1 MKKYSSFISLSSIAQ
16 RAAEDH
22 HSSFERKTASFTLIE
37 LLVVIAIIAILAGM
51 LLPALNSAKNRA
63 HEISCLSNMKQ
74 IGLASAG
81 YTNDNNEFILNGYA
95 GPSVSVPELLWFCV
109 LSGTSYGG
117 STKLGPGYGASFY
130 GYSKHRGSFFCPSE
144 PRKGMNY
151 THYALN
157 GYLTGCYANIKQFRK
172 LRAVFAPSEAMF
184 ASESNMKNSYTFSN
198 IYTMSFRHG
207 YKEARAL
214 DANVMPAHSSSR
226 ATAIMMD
233 GHAVCKTYAEYKNT
247 KLPSGT
253 PGTFG
258 GSNTSFSPCFFTGY
272 HLEMLGDPVQ

>member
-1 MKKYSSFISLSSIAQ
+1 MDKYSSFIS
-16 RAAEDH
+16 H
-22 HSSFERKTASFTLIE
+22 HSSLERKTASFTLIE

-95 GPSVSVPELLWFCV
+95 GSSASLTELLWFCV

-130 GYSKHRGSFFCPSE
+130 GYSKPRGSFFCPSE

-157 GYLTGCYANIKQFRK
+157 GYLTGCNANIKKFRK
-172 LRAVFAPSEAMF
+172 LRAVFAPSDAMF
-184 ASESNMKNSYTFSN
+184 ASESNMANSYCFSN
-198 IYTMSFRHG
+198 IHSMSFRHG
-207 YKEARAL
+207 YQEPRAL
-214 DANVMPAHSSSR
+214 DSSSTPIFRNAR
-226 ATAIMMD
+226 ASSIMMD
-233 GHAVCKTYAEYKNT
+233 GHAVSKSFTQYKSM

-253 PGTFG
+253 SSSFG
-258 GSNTSFSPCFFTGY
+258 GATTSFSPCFFTGY
-272 HLEMLGDPVQ
+272 HLEMLGVSAQ

>member
-1 MKKYSSFISLSSIAQ
+1 MDKFSSLII
-16 RAAEDH
+16 H

-81 YTNDNNEFILNGYA
+81 YSSDNNEFIINGYA
-95 GPSVSVPELLWFCV
+95 GSTGSVTEQLWFCI

-117 STKLGPGYGASFY
+117 STKLGPGYGVSFY
-130 GYSKHRGSFFCPSE
+130 GYQNPRGSFFCPSE
-144 PRKGMNY
+144 SRKGMNY
-151 THYALN
+151 SHYALN
-157 GYLTGCYANIKQFRK
+157 GYLTGSNANVKKYRK
-172 LRAVFAPSEAMF
+172 LRAVFAPSEAML
-184 ASESNMKNSYTFSN
+184 ASDSNRANSYCFSN

-207 YKEARAL
+207 YQEARSL
-214 DANVMPAHSSSR
+214 DANVMPAHGSAR
-226 ATAIMMD
+226 AASIMMD
-233 GHAVCKTYAEYKNT
+233 GHAVSKSYAEYKSM

-253 PGTFG
+253 ASSFG
-258 GSNTSFSPCFFTGY
+258 GATTSFSPCFFTGY